1 MNQRSQYLPCLA
13 FLALVLLI
21 SGCSQHQQ
29 KPVVNR
35 DIHVRA
41 MPFTAVSTMDP
52 LADVSSAVSFT
63 WAPRMREI
71 HSNPH
76 EAQVLDQESL
86 EKAISN
92 ALQKKGYEYTWRGGL
107 ADLRVGYLVVMNGVM
122 SGKEINDR
130 FGIQPGLDLQAPD
143 NVRYEKGTLV
153 IDIVD
158 MKTGRTA
165 WRGALQGFADLRI
178 SKEDRQQRFD
188 DMVMFML
195 ARFPARAGYSQ

>member
-1 MNQRSQYLPCLA
+1 MNQRNQYRTCLA
-13 FLALVLLI
+13 LLALVLLL
-21 SGCSQHQQ
+21 SGCTQQ

-35 DIHVRA
+35 EPRVRA

-52 LADVSSAVSFT
+52 MADLSSAVSFT
-63 WAPRMREI
+63 WSPRMREI

-76 EAQVLDQESL
+76 EAEVLDQESL

-92 ALQKKGYEYTWRGGL
+92 ALQKKGYEYTWRAGL
-107 ADLRVGYLVVMNGVM
+107 ADLRVGYLVVMNGVLT
-122 SGKEINDR
+122 GKEINDR
-130 FGIQPGLDLQAPD
+130 FGIQPGLNLQAPD
-143 NVRYEKGTLV
+143 SVRYEKGTLV
-153 IDIVD
+153 IDILD
-158 MKTGRTA
+158 MKSGRTA

-178 SKEDRQQRFD
+178 SKEDRQERFD

>member
-1 MNQRSQYLPCLA
+1 MNQHSQYRPFLA
-13 FLALVLLI
+13 FLALLLLL
-21 SGCSQHQQ
+21 SGCTQQ
-29 KPVVNR
+29 KPAVNR
-35 DIHVRA
+35 DIRVRA

-52 LADVSSAVSFT
+52 MADLSSAVSFT
-63 WAPRMREI
+63 WARRMREI

-76 EAQVLDQESL
+76 EAEVLDKESL

-92 ALQKKGYEYTWRGGL
+92 ALQKKGYEYTWRAGL
-107 ADLRVGYLVVMNGVM
+107 ADLRVGYLVVMNGVL

-153 IDIVD
+153 IDIIDV
-158 MKTGRTA
+158 KTGRTA
-165 WRGALQGFADLRI
+165 WRGALQGFADIRI
-178 SKEDRQQRFD
+178 SKEDRQERFN
-188 DMVMFML
+188 DMVMFIL

>member
-1 MNQRSQYLPCLA
+1 MNQRSQYRTCLA
-13 FLALVLLI
+13 LLALVLLL
-21 SGCSQHQQ
+21 SGCTQQ

-35 DIHVRA
+35 EPRVRA

-52 LADVSSAVSFT
+52 MADLSSAVSFT
-63 WAPRMREI
+63 WSSRMREI

-76 EAQVLDQESL
+76 EAEVFDQESL

-92 ALQKKGYEYTWRGGL
+92 ALQKKGYEYTWRAGL
-107 ADLRVGYLVVMNGVM
+107 ADLRVGYLVVMNGVLT
-122 SGKEINDR
+122 GKEINDR
-130 FGIQPGLDLQAPD
+130 FGIQPGLNLQAPD
-143 NVRYEKGTLV
+143 TVRYEKGTLV

-165 WRGALQGFADLRI
+165 WRSALQGFADLRI
-178 SKEDRQQRFD
+178 SREDRQERFD

>member
-1 MNQRSQYLPCLA
+1 MYQRSQYRTCLA
-13 FLALVLLI
+13 LLALMLLI
-21 SGCSQHQQ
+21 SGCSQQ
-29 KPVVNR
+29 KPAVNR
-35 DIHVRA
+35 DIRVRA

-52 LADVSSAVSFT
+52 MADVSSAVSFT
-63 WAPRMREI
+63 WSPRMREI

-76 EAQVLDQESL
+76 EAEVLDQESL

-92 ALQKKGYEYTWRGGL
+92 ALQKKGYEYTWRAGL
-107 ADLRVGYLVVMNGVM
+107 ADLRVGYLVVMNGVLT
-122 SGKEINDR
+122 GKEINDR
-130 FGIQPGLDLQAPD
+130 FGIQPGLNLQAPD
-143 NVRYEKGTLV
+143 TVRYEKGTLV
-153 IDIVD
+153 IDILD

-178 SKEDRQQRFD
+178 SKEDRQERFD

>member
-1 MNQRSQYLPCLA
+1 MNQRSQYRTCLV

-21 SGCSQHQQ
+21 SGCSQQ
-29 KPVVNR
+29 KPAVNR
-35 DIHVRA
+35 DIRVRA

-52 LADVSSAVSFT
+52 MADVSSAVSFT
-63 WAPRMREI
+63 WSPRMREI

-188 DMVMFML
+188 NMVMFML

>member
-1 MNQRSQYLPCLA
+1 MNQRSQYRTCFAL
-13 FLALVLLI
+13 LALVLLI

-29 KPVVNR
+29 KPAVNR
-35 DIHVRA
+35 DIRVRA

-52 LADVSSAVSFT
+52 MSDVSSAVSFT

-71 HSNPH
+71 HRNPH
-76 EAQVLDQESL
+76 EAEVLDQESL
-86 EKAISN
+86 ENAISN
-92 ALQKKGYEYTWRGGL
+92 ALQKKGYEYTWRAGL
-107 ADLRVGYLVVMNGVM
+107 ADLRVGYLVVMNGVL

-143 NVRYEKGTLV
+143 TVRYEKGTLV

-178 SKEDRQQRFD
+178 SKEDRQERFD

>member
-1 MNQRSQYLPCLA
+1 MNQRSQYLPSLA

-21 SGCSQHQQ
+21 SGCSQQ
-29 KPVVNR
+29 KPVVDR

-52 LADVSSAVSFT
+52 TADLSSAASFT
-63 WAPRMREI
+63 WASRMREI

-76 EAQVLDQESL
+76 EAEILDQESL
-86 EKAISN
+86 ENAISN
-92 ALQKKGYEYTWRGGL
+92 AMQKKGYEYTWRRGL
-107 ADLRVGYLVVMNGVM
+107 ADLRVGYLVVMNGVLT
-122 SGKEINDR
+122 GKEINDR
-130 FGIQPGLDLQAPD
+130 FGIQPGLNLQAPD
-143 NVRYEKGTLV
+143 TVRYEKGTLV
-153 IDIVD
+153 IDILD

-178 SKEDRQQRFD
+178 SKEDRQERFD

>member
-1 MNQRSQYLPCLA
+1 MNQRSQYMPCLV
-13 FLALVLLI
+13 FLALMLMI
-21 SGCSQHQQ
+21 SGCSQQ
-29 KPVVNR
+29 KPAVNR
-35 DIHVRA
+35 DIRVRA

-63 WAPRMREI
+63 WASRMREI

-76 EAQVLDQESL
+76 EAEVYDQKSL
-86 EKAISN
+86 ENAISN
-92 ALQKKGYEYTWRGGL
+92 ALHKKGYEYTWRAGL
-107 ADLRVGYLVVMNGVM
+107 ADLRVGYLVVMNGVLT
-122 SGKEINDR
+122 GKEINDR
-130 FGIQPGLDLQAPD
+130 FGIQPGLNLQAPD
-143 NVRYEKGTLV
+143 TNRYEKGTLV

-178 SKEDRQQRFD
+178 SKEDRQERFD

>member
-1 MNQRSQYLPCLA
+1 MYQRSQYRTCLA
-13 FLALVLLI
+13 LLALMLLI
-21 SGCSQHQQ
+21 SGCSQQ
-29 KPVVNR
+29 KPAVNR
-35 DIHVRA
+35 DIRVRA

-52 LADVSSAVSFT
+52 MADVSSAVSFT
-63 WAPRMREI
+63 WSPRMREI

-76 EAQVLDQESL
+76 EAEVLDQESL

-92 ALQKKGYEYTWRGGL
+92 ALQKKGYEYTWRAGL
-107 ADLRVGYLVVMNGVM
+107 ADLRVGYLVVMNGVLT
-122 SGKEINDR
+122 GKEINDR
-130 FGIQPGLDLQAPD
+130 FGIQPGLNLQAPD
-143 NVRYEKGTLV
+143 TVRYEKGTLV

-178 SKEDRQQRFD
+178 SKEDRQERFD